1 MILVDTSV
9 WVDFFRQGNEDL
21 QRLLEQGQTLMHPYI
36 LGELACG
43 HLEPRE
49 RILEDLGDLPRVAKA
64 RDEEVLYFIEHHQL
78 MGSGI
83 GYLDAHLLT
92 AAQLHHGVRLWTLDK
107 RLAKVADQLLTIH

>member
-9 WVDFFRQGNEDL
+9 WIEFFRRGSKDLEALLDED
-21 QRLLEQGQTLMHPYI
+21 QVLMHPCI

-43 HLEPRE
+43 YLEPRG
-49 RILEDLGDLPRVAKA
+49 RILQDLTDMKQLGKA

-83 GYLDAHLLT
+83 GYLDAHLLASVKLNT
-92 AAQLHHGVRLWTLDK
+92 GVRLWTFDK
-107 RLAKVADQLLTIH
+107 KLAKVADQLLTIH